1 MVETGLCS
9 RLCIYL
15 GFGLKP
21 VYLQGQGKEVAHQR
35 AVTDE

>member
-1 MVETGLCS
+1 MEMVCAPGFG
-9 RLCIYL
+9 IYL

-35 AVTDE
+35 AVMDE